1 MSTTIQRRP
10 LILVSLLLAAFVIN
24 LDITIVNVSLPT
36 LVRELHASNSQL
48 QWVVD
53 AYSLVFAAL
62 LLAAGSLSDRL
73 GRKGFLLAGLTVFG
87 LASVAGGLTSTP
99 GQLIVA
105 RCVMGL
111 GAAMIFPTTL
121 SLISNVYTERAE
133 RAKAIGLWGA
143 TIGAAV
149 ALGPIVG
156 GWLLE
161 QFSWNSI
168 FFAMAPVAAVGA
180 ALVAWSVPTSR
191 DPDATKTDIPGLV
204 LSSAAVA
211 LLTYTLI
218 EAPGQ
223 GWGSA
228 RTLAGFGL
236 AAAVFGAF
244 IAQEQRT
251 SEPMVDLSL
260 FRNPRFSAASGSVT
274 VAFFSIA
281 GFSFLITQYFQ
292 FFKGYRPLSTGVH
305 LLPVAIS
312 VATASIVGTKLA
324 VRVGTKQVVTVGLFC
339 LAGFFAWVSTA
350 RTGTSY
356 LEIAGQMVLGGSG
369 VGLVSAPATEA
380 IMGVV
385 PTAKAGVGSAV
396 NDATR
401 LLGSTLGVGIIGS
414 VYASLYASRLT
425 AALPSGLSAHLARS
439 AHDSAGAGLAVVG
452 RLASTGHASVA
463 GNLHHAVSHA
473 FFAGFSAGCLV
484 AAGVSAA
491 AAIVALLLLPAH
503 PAGGLALA
511 LESD

>member
-36 LVRELHASNSQL
+36 LVRELHAPNSQL
-48 QWVVD
+48 QWVVA

-73 GRKGFLLAGLTVFG
+73 GRKGFLLSGLSVFG
-87 LASVAGGLTSTP
+87 LASLAGGLTSTA

-111 GAAMIFPTTL
+111 GAAMIFPATL
-121 SLISNVYTERAE
+121 SLISNVFTERGE
-133 RAKAIGLWGA
+133 RARAIGLWGA
-143 TIGAAV
+143 TVGAAI

-161 QFSWNSI
+161 QFGWSSI

-191 DPDATKTDIPGLV
+191 DPSANRTDGPGLV
-204 LSSAAVA
+204 LSGAAMAV
-211 LLTYTLI
+211 LIYTII
-218 EAPGQ
+218 EAPGH

-228 RTLAGFGL
+228 RSLASFAL
-236 AAAVFGAF
+236 AAALFGAF
-244 IAQEQRT
+244 IARELKA

-260 FRNPRFSAASGSVT
+260 FRNLRFTAASGSVT
-274 VAFFSIA
+274 VAFFSIT

-292 FFKGYRPLSTGVH
+292 FFKGYGPLSTGVH

-324 VRVGTKQVVTVGLFC
+324 VRFGTKQVVTVGLFC
-339 LAGFFAWVSTA
+339 LGGFFAWVSTA
-350 RTGTSY
+350 TTGTSY

-385 PTAKAGVGSAV
+385 PTAKAGVGSAL

-401 LLGSTLGVGIIGS
+401 LLGSTLGVAIIGS

-425 AALPSGLSAHLARS
+425 AALPSALPAPLART
-439 AHDSAGAGLAVVG
+439 AHDSAGAALAVAG
-452 RLASTGHASVA
+452 NLASTGHPSLAD
-463 GNLHHAVSHA
+463 AVHGAASHA
-473 FFAGFSAGCLV
+473 FFGGFSAGCLV

-491 AAIVALLLLPAH
+491 AAIVTLLLLPAH
-503 PAGGLALA
+503 PAARLALA
-511 LESD
+511 VESE